1 MQILKRLLFVSVWLN
16 SIVWVGYCAEKV
28 GVPTYVDSKSA
39 SERPEFAIQGEYE
52 ADGKGVQIA
61 DLGRGEFHVLT
72 YSGGLPGADWNGDAI
87 KAEILKRVHV
97 DKLVEGLKRVGR
109 RSPTLGEKAPEGA
122 MVIFDGKP
130 SDLVKGQVEGGL
142 LWSGGATTLPTGDFE
157 LHLEFRVP
165 YKPARPLSNQDRGNS
180 GIYIFGNYEV
190 QILDTFGLDFD
201 TDNNALKV
209 GSLNS
214 QWCGSFY
221 KFKTPDVPMAFPP
234 LQWQTYDIIFT
245 APRFEGEKKVK
256 NARATVRH
264 NGVLIHD
271 DLELPS
277 GTGNGAKRPEASQ
290 GTILFQGHGNP
301 VAFRNIWLL
310 EKK

>member
-1 MQILKRLLFVSVWLN
+1 MQIVKRPLFLFFCLS
-16 SIVWVGYCAEKV
+16 SIVWAGYCAEKAE
-28 GVPTYVDSKSA
+28 VPTYTDPKSA

-52 ADGKGVQIA
+52 ADRKGVQIA
-61 DLGRGEFHVLT
+61 DLDGGEFHVLT
-72 YSGGLPGADWNGDAI
+72 YPGGLPGAGWNGDAI
-87 KAEILKRVHV
+87 KAEKLKRAKV
-97 DKLVEGLKRVGR
+97 DELVGGLKRVER
-109 RSPTLGEKAPEGA
+109 KSPTLGKKAPEGA
-122 MVIFDGKP
+122 MVIFGGKP

-142 LWSGGATTLPTGDFE
+142 LWAGGSTTQPTGDFE

-165 YKPARPLSNQDRGNS
+165 YKPARPLINQDRGNS

-190 QILDTFGLDFD
+190 QIMDTFGLDFD
-201 TDNNALKV
+201 SDNNALKV
-209 GSLNS
+209 GSLSS

-234 LQWQTYDIIFT
+234 LQWQTYDIDFT
-245 APRFEGEKKVK
+245 APRFEGDKKVK
-256 NARATVRH
+256 NARVTVRH

-271 DLELPS
+271 DLELPG
-277 GTGNGAKRPEASQ
+277 GTGNGAKRPEAPR

-301 VAFRNIWLL
+301 VAFRNVWLV